1 MDIQN
6 FYLITAVIFG
16 SLLAWGIGANDVS
29 NAMGTAVGSKSISIK
44 QAILIAAVFE
54 FLGALLAG
62 SEVASTISEKI
73 IIYSIDNHQILALGM
88 LASLM
93 SAASWLIIA
102 SFFGWPVSTTHTI
115 VGAIVGIGIEQLG
128 ISSINLIHVA
138 YIVLGWIVSPIL
150 GAVFAYIIFIS
161 IQLLIF
167 GKPKPL
173 QAAKKYIV
181 FYIFITI
188 LIVSILTCSK
198 LYHIGITLSF
208 IENILYSSVFSFIIS
223 ILARLYI
230 KKLKLDPKAD
240 LVFHFTNVEKI
251 FAVLT
256 IFTACAMSFAHGSN
270 DVANAI
276 GPIAAIV
283 NIVNHSN
290 SVPGTTIPI
299 WLLMLGATGI
309 VIGLAT
315 YGYKVIAT
323 IGNGI
328 TELTPSRA
336 FAVSL
341 ATAYIVL
348 LASSTGLPISTTHT
362 LVGGILGIGL
372 AHGMHALNLDVIK
385 TIFASW
391 IMTVPI
397 GAFLAIL
404 FFYLLSNIVKF
415 L

>member
-6 FYLITAVIFG
+6 FYLVAAIVFG
-16 SLLAWGIGANDVS
+16 FLLAWGIGANDVS

-44 QAILIAAVFE
+44 QAIFIAAIFE

-62 SEVASTISEKI
+62 SEVANTISEKI
-73 IIYSIDNHQILALGM
+73 IIASTDDNQILALGM

-115 VGAIVGIGIEQLG
+115 IGAIIGIGISQLG
-128 ISSINLIHVA
+128 INSINFTHVT
-138 YIVLGWIVSPIL
+138 YIILGWILSPIL
-150 GAVFAYIIFIS
+150 GAIVAYAIFVSIQIFIFS
-161 IQLLIF
+161 
-167 GKPKPL
+167 KTKPL
-173 QAAKKYIV
+173 EAAKKSIV
-181 FYIFITI
+181 FYVFITV
-188 LIVSILTCSK
+188 LIISIITNGK
-198 LYHIGITLSF
+198 LYHIGITLSAG
-208 IENILYSSVFSFIIS
+208 ENILYSTIFSLIIS
-223 ILARLYI
+223 IISKFYTN
-230 KKLKLDPKAD
+230 KLNLDPKAD
-240 LVFHFTNVEKI
+240 LVFHFTNVEKN
-251 FAVLT
+251 FAILT
-256 IFTACAMSFAHGSN
+256 IFTACAMAFAHGSN

-276 GPIAAIV
+276 GPIAAVAHIV
-283 NIVNHSN
+283 SN
-290 SVPGTTIPI
+290 TAYSGNTTIPI

-323 IGNGI
+323 VGKGI

-341 ATAYIVL
+341 ATASIVL

-372 AHGMHALNLDVIK
+372 AHGMHALNLNVIR

-397 GAFLAIL
+397 GAALAIL
-404 FFYLLSNIVKF
+404 FFYVLLNIVKF

>member
-1 MDIQN
+1 MEIQN
-6 FYLITAVIFG
+6 FYLIATILFG
-16 SLLAWGIGANDVS
+16 FLLAWGIGANDVS

-44 QAILIAAVFE
+44 QAIFIAAIFE
-54 FLGALLAG
+54 FFGSLLAG

-73 IIYSIDNHQILALGM
+73 IIFTNNDNQILAICM

-102 SFFGWPVSTTHTI
+102 SLLGLPVSTTHTI
-115 VGAIVGIGIEQLG
+115 IGAIAGIGISQLG
-128 ISSINLIHVA
+128 FNSLNYTYII
-138 YIVLGWIVSPIL
+138 YIVIGWIISPIL
-150 GAVFAYIIFIS
+150 GAIAAYIIFRS

-167 GKPKPL
+167 SKKKPL
-173 QAAKKYIV
+173 AAAKKSIV

-188 LIVSILTCSK
+188 LIISIITGSK
-198 LYHIGITLSF
+198 LYHLGINLST
-208 IENILYSSVFSFIIS
+208 EKNIFYSIVFSLIIS
-223 ILARLYI
+223 MISKLYTN
-230 KKLKLDPKAD
+230 KLNLDPKAD
-240 LVFHFTNVEKI
+240 LTFHFTNVEKI
-251 FAVLT
+251 FAILT
-256 IFTACAMSFAHGSN
+256 IFTSCAMAFAHGSN

-276 GPIAAIV
+276 GPIAAVV
-283 NIVNHSN
+283 NIINTST
-290 SVPGTTIPI
+290 SETTIPL
-299 WLLMLGATGI
+299 WLLILGASGI
-309 VIGLAT
+309 VLGLTT

-323 IGNGI
+323 IGNNI

-341 ATAYIVL
+341 ATASIVL

-372 AHGMHALNLDVIK
+372 AHGMHALNLNVIK

-397 GAFLAIL
+397 GAMLAIL
-404 FFYLLSNIVKF
+404 FFYLILNFIKI

>member
-6 FYLITAVIFG
+6 FYLVAAIVFG

-44 QAILIAAVFE
+44 QAIFIAAIFE
-54 FLGALLAG
+54 FLGSLLSG
-62 SEVASTISEKI
+62 SEVANTISEKI
-73 IIYSIDNHQILALGM
+73 IISSIADNQIIALGM

-93 SAASWLIIA
+93 SASSWLIIA

-115 VGAIVGIGIEQLG
+115 IGAIIGIGITQLG
-128 ISSINLIHVA
+128 IDYINFTYVA
-138 YIVLGWIVSPIL
+138 YIILGWILSPIL
-150 GAVFAYIIFIS
+150 GAIVAYAIFVSIQIFIFS
-161 IQLLIF
+161 
-167 GKPKPL
+167 KTKPL
-173 QAAKKYIV
+173 EAAKKSIV
-181 FYIFITI
+181 YYIFITA
-188 LIVSILTCSK
+188 LIISIITNGK
-198 LYHIGITLSF
+198 LYHIGIKLS
-208 IENILYSSVFSFIIS
+208 IGENILYSTIFSLIIS
-223 ILARLYI
+223 IISKFYT
-230 KKLKLDPKAD
+230 KKLNLDPKAD
-240 LVFHFTNVEKI
+240 LIFHFTNVEKN
-251 FAVLT
+251 FAILT
-256 IFTACAMSFAHGSN
+256 IFTACAMAFAHGSN

-276 GPIAAIV
+276 GPIAAVVHIV
-283 NIVNHSN
+283 HNTANAS
-290 SVPGTTIPI
+290 TTIPI
-299 WLLMLGATGI
+299 WLLILGATSI
-309 VIGLAT
+309 VVGLAT

-323 IGNGI
+323 IGKGI

-341 ATAYIVL
+341 ATASIVL

-372 AHGMHALNLDVIK
+372 AHGMHALNLNVIK

-397 GAFLAIL
+397 GAILAIL
-404 FFYLLSNIVKF
+404 FFYVLLNIVKF